1 MGNTDIEILSILK
14 HNLELDLKATE
25 AFHKIRE
32 VECQDKVGVHT
43 AQN

>member
-1 MGNTDIEILSILK
+1 MSNTDIEILSILR
-14 HNLELDLKATE
+14 HNLKLDFKATE

-32 VECQDKVGVHT
+32 VECQDKVSVHT